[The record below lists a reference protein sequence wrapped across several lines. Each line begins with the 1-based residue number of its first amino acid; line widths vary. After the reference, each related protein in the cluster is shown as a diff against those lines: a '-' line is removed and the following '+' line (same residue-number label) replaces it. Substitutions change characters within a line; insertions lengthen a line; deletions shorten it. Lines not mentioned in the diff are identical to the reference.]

1 MIEISLFE
9 NIKKYNKRLLLVT
22 KYWDTSKT
30 LTILKEAQEKYPQ
43 QLYALWENRIDTI
56 KDKNLERKLVHFIGN
71 IQSRKIPE
79 IVQYCSVIHSLE
91 SISHAEKI
99 EKQGLA
105 IQAFVQVRLDDSKNI
120 GISPDELW
128 DFLESCK
135 AMKYLSIIWISGMW
149 SGVFE
154 ESQKRQEFQT
164 LLFLRNKYIPEGII
178 SAGTSR
184 DYHIALEQWI
194 DIVRVWIWAV
204 QQ

>member
-9 NIKKYNKRLLLVT
+9 NIKKYNKRILLVT
-22 KYWDTSKT
+22 KYWDTNT
-30 LTILKEAQEKYPQ
+30 THTILKKAQEKYPKEF
-43 QLYALWENRIDTI
+43 YALWENRIDTI
-56 KDKNLERKLVHFIGN
+56 KEKNLPRELVHFIGN

-79 IVQYCSVIHSLE
+79 IIRYCSVIHSLE

-99 EKQGLA
+99 EKQSLPT
-105 IQAFVQVRLDDSKNI
+105 QAFVQVRLDDSKEI

-135 AMKYLSIIWISGMW
+135 TMKYLSIIWISGMW
-149 SGVFE
+149 SGMFE
-154 ESQKRQEFQT
+154 EAQKRQEFQT
-164 LLFLRNKYIPEGII
+164 LLSLRNKYIPDGII

-184 DYHIALEQWI
+184 DYHIALEEWI
-194 DIVRVWIWAV
+194 DIVRVWMWAV